1 MWKAIQ
7 VLSTNRNGYILALK
21 RLNYMFEQKSQIS
34 QAYISKLTRGKST
47 SNDDDKAL
55 LEYYYTMSDF
65 VVALKQLN
73 YVYNQHSTG
82 VLRQTI

>member
-7 VLSTNRNGYILALK
+7 VFSTNRNGYILALK
-21 RLNYMFEQKSQIS
+21 RLNDMLEQKSQIS
-34 QAYISKLTRGKST
+34 QAYISKLTREKST
-47 SNDDDKAL
+47 SNDDDNVL

-73 YVYNQHSTG
+73 YV
-82 VLRQTI
+82 